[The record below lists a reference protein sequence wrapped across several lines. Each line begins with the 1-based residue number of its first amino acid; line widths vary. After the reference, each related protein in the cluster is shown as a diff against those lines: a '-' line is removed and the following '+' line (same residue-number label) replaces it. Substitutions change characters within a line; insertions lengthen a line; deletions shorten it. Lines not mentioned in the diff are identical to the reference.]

1 MRFFDCSQFLKP
13 EQVQQPLPSNRAIFK
28 RTFDIALPSTVES
41 VLIALISA
49 IDMVM
54 VGSIG
59 PDAIASVGITNQ
71 PKFII
76 LATILSLNVGVTVV
90 VSHRRGE
97 DDREA
102 ANRCLS
108 QAWMISAM
116 VSFILSTLGFIF
128 AKEVVVIAGAT
139 SEYANM
145 AALYFRSIMVGNFFY
160 SMSLTINAAQKG
172 AGNTKIAMKTNLVAN
187 IVNLIF
193 NFLLINGIAFF
204 PKLGVLGAGIATSLG
219 NFVAFVMSVIS
230 VSDPLGFLHIKL
242 RQKWSFDKKTL
253 NDLYKIS
260 SSAFAEQIFLRI
272 GFFAYSKTVATLGM
286 VAFATHNVCMN
297 LLNISFSFG
306 DGLSV
311 ATSSLVGQSL
321 GAKRKDL
328 AMIYSKATQRLGNL
342 IGIILGLIMIT
353 FRSQL
358 IGIFS
363 NEVEIITLGSQIVP
377 IIALTMFFQI
387 TQVVTYGCLRSAGDV
402 KFTAM
407 LSLIS
412 VTLIRPILTWVLCFP
427 LGWGLFGAWLSV
439 FLDQFVRY
447 FGSRWRHRQG
457 KWVNIEI

>member
-253 NDLYKIS
+253 DDLYKIS

-342 IGIILGLIMIT
+342 VGIILGLIMIT